1 MMMMMRIM
9 VIMVL
14 MVVIML
20 TTTTTKT
27 TMMMTRRRRRM
38 RTMMMMMGADGAWWD
53 FRLQER
59 HRRGCVHQDTFQS
72 IPALKNI
79 CEFKNGIILTKD
91 FVNNNIIMH
100 KNQCVEYFVQFDSS
114 CCIIWPSTFFK
125 CTQLILWTKS
135 HSLYLSKLFHRILFI
150 FFLK

>member
-1 MMMMMRIM
+1 MMMMRIMMTIM

-27 TMMMTRRRRRM
+27 TMMMTRRRM
-38 RTMMMMMGADGAWWD
+38 RTMMMMMVMMMGADGAWWD

-59 HRRGCVHQDTFQS
+59 HHRGCVHQDTFQS

-100 KNQCVEYFVQFDSS
+100 KNQSVEYFVQFDSS
-114 CCIIWPSTFFK
+114 CCIIWSSTFFK
-125 CTQLILWTKS
+125 CTQRIKWTKS
-135 HSLYLSKLFHRILFI
+135 H
-150 FFLK
+150 

>member
-27 TMMMTRRRRRM
+27 TMMMSRRRM

-135 HSLYLSKLFHRILFI
+135 H
-150 FFLK
+150 

>member
-1 MMMMMRIM
+1 MTIM

-20 TTTTTKT
+20 TTETTKT
-27 TMMMTRRRRRM
+27 MMMMTRRRRR
-38 RTMMMMMGADGAWWD
+38 TMMTMMGADGAWWD

-59 HRRGCVHQDTFQS
+59 HHRGCVHQDTFQS

-79 CEFKNGIILTKD
+79 CELQSIPALKIICELKNGIILTKD

-100 KNQCVEYFVQFDSS
+100 KNQSVEYFVQFDSS

-125 CTQLILWTKS
+125 CTQLIIWTKS
-135 HSLYLSKLFHRILFI
+135 H
-150 FFLK
+150 

>member
-1 MMMMMRIM
+1 MVIMRMMVTIM

-27 TMMMTRRRRRM
+27 TMMMTRRRM
-38 RTMMMMMGADGAWWD
+38 KTMMMMMVMMMGADGAWWD

-59 HRRGCVHQDTFQS
+59 HHRGCVHQDTFQS

-100 KNQCVEYFVQFDSS
+100 KNQSVEYFVQFDSS
-114 CCIIWPSTFFK
+114 CCIIWSSTFFK
-125 CTQLILWTKS
+125 CTQLIIWTKS
-135 HSLYLSKLFHRILFI
+135 H
-150 FFLK
+150 

>member
-1 MMMMMRIM
+1 MMMMRIMMTIM

-27 TMMMTRRRRRM
+27 TMMMTRRRM
-38 RTMMMMMGADGAWWD
+38 KTMMMMMVMMMGADGAWWD

-59 HRRGCVHQDTFQS
+59 HHRGCVHQDTFQS

-100 KNQCVEYFVQFDSS
+100 KNQSVEYFVQFDSS

-125 CTQLILWTKS
+125 CTQLIIWTRS
-135 HSLYLSKLFHRILFI
+135 H
-150 FFLK
+150 